1 MWKNLKSY
9 FIVEEEGKP
18 PRAESTLPDK
28 RSETQQ
34 TAATT
39 NPAPG
44 LHLGPLPQMTQPTTD
59 GKVADK
65 FVEVLLQAM
74 ERANLPGFDYLEY
87 KKALQNLEKM
97 NFDEGMRFQ
106 TAYAAAQSMGVTPQ
120 QLTESA
126 QHYLTALQQEQQ
138 KFTAAVGKQQSDQV
152 GSKEGELQRLDQVLQ
167 EQQTKIEAL
176 KQGMEKTQERQQQ
189 MKQEIEE
196 NRSKIAATAA
206 DFAKTYDTIAGSI
219 AADIEKMQRY
229 LK

>member
-1 MWKNLKSY
+1 MWKNLKGY

-18 PRAESTLPDK
+18 PRAKSTLPDK
-28 RSETQQ
+28 RSETKH
-34 TAATT
+34 TAPTSSVA
-39 NPAPG
+39 PAVP
-44 LHLGPLPQMTQPTTD
+44 PPTPTTAD

-106 TAYAAAQSMGVTPQ
+106 TAYAAAQSMGVTPA

-126 QHYLTALQQEQQ
+126 SHYLSALKVEQD
-138 KFTAAVGKQQSDQV
+138 KFSAAMQKQQADQV
-152 GSKEGELQRLDQVLQ
+152 GSKQEELKRLDGLVAEQEAKIKQLQ
-167 EQQTKIEAL
+167 EQI
-176 KQGMEKTQERQQQ
+176 EKTKARQQQ
-189 MKQEIEE
+189 LQQTIGES
-196 NRSKIAATAA
+196 RGKIQSTAA
-206 DFAKTYDTIAGSI
+206 DFQKTYDTIAGSI
-219 AADIEKMQRY
+219 TADIEKMQRY

>member
-1 MWKNLKSY
+1 MWKNLKGY
-9 FIVEEEGKP
+9 FIVEDEGKP
-18 PRAESTLPDK
+18 PRAKSTLPDK
-28 RSETQQ
+28 RSEAEQ
-34 TAATT
+34 TASTT
-39 NPAPG
+39 SPAPAA
-44 LHLGPLPQMTQPTTD
+44 PPASTTD

-106 TAYAAAQSMGVTPQ
+106 TAYAAAQSMGVTPA

-126 QHYLTALQQEQQ
+126 SHYLSALKVEQD
-138 KFTAAVGKQQSDQV
+138 KFTAAMQKQQTEQV
-152 GSKEGELQRLDQVLQ
+152 GTKQDELGRLDGLVAEQEAKIKQLQ
-167 EQQTKIEAL
+167 EQIGKTKA
-176 KQGMEKTQERQQQ
+176 RQQELQ
-189 MKQEIEE
+189 QTIGESQE
-196 NRSKIAATAA
+196 KIQATAA
-206 DFAKTYDTIAGSI
+206 DFEKTYDTIAGSI

>member
-1 MWKNLKSY
+1 MWKNLKGY

-18 PRAESTLPDK
+18 PRAKSTLPDK
-28 RSETQQ
+28 RSEAQQ
-34 TAATT
+34 TASTT
-39 NPAPG
+39 SPAPAAP
-44 LHLGPLPQMTQPTTD
+44 PLPTTD

-126 QHYLTALQQEQQ
+126 QHYLKTLQQEEQ
-138 KFTAAVGKQQSDQV
+138 KFTAAVAKQQSDQV

-176 KQGMEKTQERQQQ
+176 RQGMKKTQERQQQ

-196 NRSKIAATAA
+196 NRSKITATAA

-219 AADIEKMQRY
+219 AADIEKMQQY

>member
-1 MWKNLKSY
+1 MWKNLKGY

-18 PRAESTLPDK
+18 SRAKSTLPDK
-28 RSETQQ
+28 RSEAQQ
-34 TAATT
+34 TA
-39 NPAPG
+39 
-44 LHLGPLPQMTQPTTD
+44 PTTSRAPAIPPPTTAD

-106 TAYAAAQSMGVTPQ
+106 TAYAAAQSMGVTPA

-126 QHYLTALQQEQQ
+126 GHYLSALKVEQD
-138 KFTAAVGKQQSDQV
+138 KFTVAMQKQQTEQV
-152 GSKEGELQRLDQVLQ
+152 GSKQDELRRLDGLVAEQEAKIKQLREQIGKTKARQQELQ
-167 EQQTKIEAL
+167 QTIGESREKI
-176 KQGMEKTQERQQQ
+176 Q
-189 MKQEIEE
+189 
-196 NRSKIAATAA
+196 STAA
-206 DFAKTYDTIAGSI
+206 DFQKTYDTIAGSI